1 MEENRKRT
9 DQRRSP
15 GGLSGVQI
23 MFAAILSIGLILAL
37 NFGSRIA
44 ESQPLLAVFSNVQ
57 DEIEAL
63 EQENAGLTRQRD
75 YVRSDA
81 YVEQWARSEGKMA
94 RPGEVLV
101 VPVPVARQAE
111 ATPEPQIVFTDVQ
124 TTPPE
129 PESWQVWWALFFD
142 SPPPVNP

>member
-1 MEENRKRT
+1 MEEKRKRSH
-9 DQRRSP
+9 QRRTG

-23 MFAAILSIGLILAL
+23 MFAAILAIGLILAL

-44 ESQPLLAVFSNVQ
+44 ESQPLQAAFYSVR
-57 DEIEAL
+57 DEIVAL
-63 EQENAGLTRQRD
+63 EQENAALTRERD

-81 YVEQWARSEGKMA
+81 YVEQWARGEGKMA

-101 VPVPVARQAE
+101 VPVPLARSAE
-111 ATPEPQIVFTDVQ
+111 ATPEPEIVFMDVQ

-129 PESWQVWWALFFD
+129 PEPWQVWWALFFD
-142 SPPPVNP
+142 SQPPS

>member
-1 MEENRKRT
+1 MDDKPKRT
-9 DQRRSP
+9 GDRRSG

-44 ESQPLLAVFSNVQ
+44 ESQPLQAAFYSVR
-57 DEIEAL
+57 DEIEVL
-63 EQENAGLTRQRD
+63 RQEQAELTRLRD
-75 YVRSDA
+75 YVRSDV

-94 RPGEVLV
+94 RPGEILV
-101 VPVPVARQAE
+101 VPVPVESSVE
-111 ATPEPQIVFTDVQ
+111 ATPEPEIIFTDVQ

-129 PESWQVWWALFFD
+129 PDPWEIWWALFFD
-142 SPPPVNP
+142 NPPPG